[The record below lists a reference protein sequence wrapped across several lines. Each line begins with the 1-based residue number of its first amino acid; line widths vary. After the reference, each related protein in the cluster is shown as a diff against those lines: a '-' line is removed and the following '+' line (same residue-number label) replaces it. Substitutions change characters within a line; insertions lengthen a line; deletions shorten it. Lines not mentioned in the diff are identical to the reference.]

1 MSDEKQQDVIA
12 PAQSSTE
19 SIDIGKVDLE
29 NDGEVFKRGEGIEDF
44 RTVSWV
50 HTSMIFLKVIFATGV
65 LTIPSAMYTLGAF
78 PGAINVLGWQALNT
92 WCALV
97 LGNFRN
103 NHPGCHSIADM
114 GQLVGGRV
122 VKEISGML
130 FLVAF
135 IIVAASG
142 MVGVSTA
149 LNALSNHSLCTNYF
163 SIVAAIMI
171 AVCASVR
178 KFEKIAWIT
187 WAGFASVFIAVF
199 IVVVGVTT
207 RDRPAAAPQSGPY
220 EFGYH
225 VIAHPTFAAGI
236 TAASTIF
243 CSGAGTS
250 AFLPVMSEM
259 RNPREYSKAV
269 NWCMGIVTAAYL
281 SFSLVVYK
289 WCGKWVASPSLGSA
303 GPMVKKIAYG
313 IGLIGLCVSGALY
326 VHVSAKYVFVRI
338 LRNSKHLQAN
348 SAVHWGTWFG
358 CVAAM
363 SITSFLIASGV
374 PIFNYLLSLAGSV
387 AFAPLALGLPGW
399 LWIYDHADYWKGTLW
414 QKTMYMLHVVLIFI
428 SAFLTIGGTYGVIVQ
443 ILNAYKDGLIDSAF
457 SCADNSNSS

>member
-1 MSDEKQQDVIA
+1 MSDEKHQDIIA
-12 PAQSSTE
+12 PTQSSTD
-19 SIDIGKVDLE
+19 SIEIGKVDVE
-29 NDGEVFKRGEGIEDF
+29 NDGEIFKRGEGIEDF
-44 RTVSWV
+44 RTVSWI
-50 HTSMIFLKVIFATGV
+50 HTSVIFLKLIFATGV

-78 PGAINVLGWQALNT
+78 PGAVNVLGWQGLN
-92 WCALV
+92 WYCALV
-97 LGNFRN
+97 QGKFRN

-114 GQLVGGRV
+114 GQLVGGRI
-122 VKEISGML
+122 VKEITGVL

-135 IIVAASG
+135 IIVGASG

-163 SIVAAIMI
+163 SIIAAIM
-171 AVCASVR
+171 VGLCASVR

-207 RDRPAAAPQSGPY
+207 LDRPAAAPQTGPY
-220 EFGYH
+220 DFGYH
-225 VIAHPTFAAGI
+225 VIGHPTFAAGI

-259 RNPREYSKAV
+259 RHPREYSKAV
-269 NWCMGIVTAAYL
+269 SWCMGIVTAAYL

-303 GPMVKKIAYG
+303 GPMVKKISYG
-313 IGLIGLCVSGALY
+313 VGLIGLCVSGALF

-348 SAVHWGTWFG
+348 SAVHWSTWLS
-358 CVAAM
+358 CVASM
-363 SITSFLIASGV
+363 SLVSFLIASGV
-374 PIFNYLLSLAGSV
+374 PIFNYLLSLAGSI

-399 LWIYDHADYWKGTLW
+399 LWIYDHADYWRGTLW
-414 QKTMYMLHVVLIFI
+414 QKTMYALHVVLIGI
-428 SAFLTIGGTYGVIVQ
+428 SIFLTIGGTYGVIVQ
-443 ILNAYKDGLIDSAF
+443 IKDAYKDGLIDSAF

>member
-1 MSDEKQQDVIA
+1 MSNEKQEDIIE
-12 PAQSSTE
+12 PAQSSTD
-19 SIDIGKVDLE
+19 SIDIGKADLE
-29 NDGEVFKRGEGIEDF
+29 DGEVFRTGEGLVDF
-44 RTVSWV
+44 RTVSWI
-50 HTSMIFLKVIFATGV
+50 HTSVIFLKLIFATGV
-65 LTIPSAMYTLGAF
+65 LTIPSAMFTLGAL
-78 PGAINVLGWQALNT
+78 PGAINVLGWQFLNT

-97 LGNFRN
+97 QGQFKA

-114 GQLVGGRV
+114 GQLVGGRI
-122 VKEISGML
+122 VKEITGIL

-135 IIVAASG
+135 IIVGASG

-163 SIVAAIMI
+163 SIIAAIM
-171 AVCASVR
+171 VGLCASVR
-178 KFEKIAWIT
+178 RFEKLTWIT

-207 RDRPAAAPQSGPY
+207 LDRPAAAPQTGDY

-225 VIAHPTFAAGI
+225 VIASPTFAAGI
-236 TAASTIF
+236 TAAATIF

-259 RNPREYSKAV
+259 KNPREYSKAV
-269 NWCMGIVTAAYL
+269 SWCMGIVTAAYL

-289 WCGKWVASPSLGSA
+289 YCGKWVASPSLGSA
-303 GPMVKKIAYG
+303 GPTVKKIAYG

-338 LRNSKHLQAN
+338 LRKSKHLQAN
-348 SAVHWGTWFG
+348 TFVHWGTWFG
-358 CVAAM
+358 CVASMA
-363 SITSFLIASGV
+363 IISFLIASGV
-374 PIFNYLLSLAGSV
+374 PIFNYLLSLAGSI

-399 LWIYDHADYWKGTLW
+399 LWIYDHADYWRGNLWRKTL
-414 QKTMYMLHVVLIFI
+414 YGLHIVLILL

-443 ILNAYKDGLIDSAF
+443 IMDAYKNGSIDSAF

>member
-1 MSDEKQQDVIA
+1 MSDEKHQDTIG
-12 PAQSSTE
+12 PALSSTD
-19 SIDIGKVDLE
+19 SINIGKVDVE

-44 RTVSWV
+44 RTVSWI
-50 HTSMIFLKVIFATGV
+50 HTSVIFLKLIFATGV

-78 PGAINVLGWQALNT
+78 PGAVNVLGWQFLNT

-97 LGNFRN
+97 QGNFAR

-114 GQLVGGRV
+114 GNLVGGKV
-122 VKEISGML
+122 VKEITGVL
-130 FLVAF
+130 FLLAF
-135 IIVAASG
+135 VIVAASG

-163 SIVAAIMI
+163 SIIAAIMI
-171 AVCASVR
+171 ALCASVR
-178 KFEKIAWIT
+178 KFEKLSWIT

-199 IVVVGVTT
+199 VVVVGVTT
-207 RDRPAAAPQSGPY
+207 LDRPAAAPQSGPY
-220 EFGYH
+220 DFGYH
-225 VIAHPTFAAGI
+225 VIGHPTFAAGI

-250 AFLPVMSEM
+250 AFLPVRSEM
-259 RNPREYSKAV
+259 RNPKEFSKAV

-303 GPMVKKIAYG
+303 GPMVKKISYG
-313 IGLIGLCVSGALY
+313 IGIIGLCVSGALY
-326 VHVSAKYVFVRI
+326 VHVSAKYIFVRI

-348 SAVHWGTWFG
+348 SAVHWGTWLG
-358 CVAAM
+358 CVA
-363 SITSFLIASGV
+363 SISVVSFLIASGV
-374 PIFNYLLSLAGSV
+374 PIFNYLLSLAGSI

-399 LWIYDHADYWKGTLW
+399 LWLYDHVNYWKGSLW
-414 QKTMYMLHVVLIFI
+414 QKTQYMLHIVLILI
-428 SAFLTIGGTYGVIVQ
+428 SIFLTIGGTYGVIAQ
-443 ILNAYKDGLIDSAF
+443 ILDAYKSGSIDSAF